1 MFGIAGSLRLD
12 GKRIEDHWLYSMAAQ
27 MIHRGP
33 DSEGI
38 WCDQYVGLVL
48 RRLSI
53 IDLEAGKQSISNED
67 GSVWVVL
74 NGEIYNLRELRR
86 ELESQGHVFK
96 TASDTEVLVHGYK
109 QWGKEFLVR
118 RWE

>member
-1 MFGIAGSLRLD
+1 
-12 GKRIEDHWLYSMAAQ
+12 MAAR

-38 WCDQYVGLVL
+38 WCDQYVGLVQG
-48 RRLSI
+48 RLLI
-53 IDLEAGKQSISNED
+53 IDPEAGKQSISNED

-74 NGEIYNLRELRR
+74 YGEIYNLRELGRKL
-86 ELESQGHVFK
+86 ELQRHVFK
-96 TASDTEVLVHGYK
+96 RASDTKVLIHGYK
-109 QWGKEFLVR
+109 QCGKEFLVR